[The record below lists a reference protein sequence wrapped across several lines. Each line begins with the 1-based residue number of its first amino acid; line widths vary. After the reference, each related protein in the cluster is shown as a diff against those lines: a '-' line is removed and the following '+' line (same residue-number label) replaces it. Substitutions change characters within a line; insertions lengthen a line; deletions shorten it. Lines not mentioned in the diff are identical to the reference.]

1 MISHPRKRP
10 QISSDEDLPIEPS
23 FNMDNNIE
31 EPAPMQTDN
40 TMGEDSLADA
50 MPNDPEPTGAE
61 RSFLANV
68 VEPLFTCDIPPINP
82 SNEGAW
88 EDSENEDKEEEE
100 EEEEDIGNIRQLPS
114 IEDLLSNL
122 QQNYIPEYRI
132 CPSMRGEVEPG
143 YFTKQFP
150 LAASVVEQGNSHFRQ
165 LLEQQKQKGGVYSPF
180 TSTADW
186 SLAQWMHMSRVSQS
200 NIDKFVKTEYV
211 SYAFF
216 P

>member
-1 MISHPRKRP
+1 MNNLAISHPRKRP
-10 QISSDEDLPIEPS
+10 RISSDEDLPVEPS
-23 FNMDNNIE
+23 FNMDNSIE
-31 EPAPMQTDN
+31 EPALMRTDN
-40 TMGEDSLADA
+40 AVGEDSLANA

-61 RSFLANV
+61 HSFLADV
-68 VEPLFTCDIPPINP
+68 VEPLFTCDIPPIHL
-82 SNEGAW
+82 SNEGTW
-88 EDSENEDKEEEE
+88 EDSENEDE
-100 EEEEDIGNIRQLPS
+100 EEEEDISDIRQLPS

-143 YFTKQFP
+143 YCTKQFP